1 MLNKQELSQIQDYI
15 VQILPQVLRQNPEMT
30 RTIEGIIAEQF
41 PRREE
46 FDRLLDEVIRLL
58 DELKSLSEESN
69 RHKEQLELRLE
80 LQSEEMSQL
89 REEMKLR
96 FKQQEAD
103 MLDIK
108 SDIHEI
114 KEGFSQQQSDRL
126 DLKSDMQELKQG
138 FSQQQSDI
146 QELKQGFRQQQS
158 DIQELKQGFSQQQ
171 SDMQGLKQ
179 GFSQQQSDMQGLK
192 QGFSQQQSDMLE
204 IKSNMLNIK
213 RRMLKVESTVEGV
226 SQKITQ
232 FDAWLKIVTGNI
244 GTEKGQKLEELF
256 ALGLAYGLKNPNIKP
271 ETIQLRQ
278 LFMDGEGLV
287 FFRKGQYIE
296 VDIIAENGKYSVFEV
311 KATAR
316 IEDVDMFARKVKL
329 IALQNPD
336 KQVEGIFLSPGIEES
351 VKQCCAEYGLE
362 CIF

>member
-1 MLNKQELSQIQDYI
+1 MQALN
-15 VQILPQVLRQNPEMT
+15 
-30 RTIEGIIAEQF
+30 
-41 PRREE
+41 
-46 FDRLLDEVIRLL
+46 
-58 DELKSLSEESN
+58 
-69 RHKEQLELRLE
+69 
-80 LQSEEMSQL
+80 
-89 REEMKLR
+89 
-96 FKQQEAD
+96 
-103 MLDIK
+103 
-108 SDIHEI
+108 
-114 KEGFSQQQSDRL
+114 
-126 DLKSDMQELKQG
+126 
-138 FSQQQSDI
+138 
-146 QELKQGFRQQQS
+146 
-158 DIQELKQGFSQQQ
+158 
-171 SDMQGLKQ
+171 Q

-296 VDIIAENGKYSVFEV
+296 VDIIAENGKFSVFEV

-336 KQVEGIFLSPGIEES
+336 KQVEGIFISPGIEES

>member
-1 MLNKQELSQIQDYI
+1 
-15 VQILPQVLRQNPEMT
+15 
-30 RTIEGIIAEQF
+30 
-41 PRREE
+41 
-46 FDRLLDEVIRLL
+46 
-58 DELKSLSEESN
+58 
-69 RHKEQLELRLE
+69 
-80 LQSEEMSQL
+80 
-89 REEMKLR
+89 
-96 FKQQEAD
+96 

-108 SDIHEI
+108 NDT
-114 KEGFSQQQSDRL
+114 QA
-126 DLKSDMQELKQG
+126 LKQG
-138 FSQQQSDI
+138 
-146 QELKQGFRQQQS
+146 L
-158 DIQELKQGFSQQQ
+158 
-171 SDMQGLKQ
+171 
-179 GFSQQQSDMQGLK
+179 
-192 QGFSQQQSDMLE
+192 SQQQSDMLDIKNDTQALKQGLSQQQSDMLD

-213 RRMLKVESTVEGV
+213 RRMVKVESTVEGV

-232 FDAWLKIVTGNI
+232 FDAWLKIFTGNI

-287 FFRKGQYIE
+287 FSRKGQYIE
-296 VDIIAENGKYSVFEV
+296 VDIIAENGRFTVFEV

-336 KQVEGIFLSPGIEES
+336 KQVEGIFISPGIEES

-362 CIF
+362 CID